1 MMPNDSIEG
10 ELARIREWAKD
21 QLAHGGD
28 QPWSTF
34 LLDRLSETIGALLAG
49 MAATRAVDAR
59 QAGEMYGLRLV
70 ASKADPE
77 TIQDFPRTSGARLRR
92 AEPVG

>member
-1 MMPNDSIEG
+1 MTPNDTIEG

-59 QAGEMYGLRLV
+59 QAGEMHGLRLV
-70 ASKADPE
+70 ASKASPE
-77 TIQDFPRTSGARLRR
+77 AIQEFAATAGSRARV